1 MLAPG
6 AQPSVATDARLP
18 AMTWIPFRPRQ
29 RLTTQQEA
37 LLASHARQ
45 PAVDLASPIE
55 SARFV
60 VVDIES
66 SGLDPHG
73 DRLLSIG
80 AVGVER
86 SFIALRDSFYVTLRQ
101 SEPSEAANILV
112 HGIDGTT
119 QTSGCEAAA
128 ALAAWLG
135 FARKWPRV
143 AFHASFDRVML
154 ARAERTHLG
163 VVLRALWLDLAVLA
177 PIYFPRHAALD
188 TLDAWLGAFGITN
201 AKRHDALADATAT
214 AQLLQVILAAANREG
229 HTRLRDLASI
239 SRSRRWL
246 GAR

>member
-1 MLAPG
+1 VIG
-6 AQPSVATDARLP
+6 RF
-18 AMTWIPFRPRQ
+18 FRSRQ
-29 RLTTQQEA
+29 RLTPQQEA
-37 LLASHARQ
+37 LLAAHVRQ
-45 PAVDLASPIE
+45 PDADLASPIA

-60 VVDIES
+60 VVDVES

-86 SFIALRDSFYVTLRQ
+86 SLIALRDSFYVTLRQ

-119 QTSGCEAAA
+119 QTSGCEADA
-128 ALAAWLG
+128 ALAAWLC
-135 FARKWPRV
+135 FARKSPRV

-154 ARAERTHLG
+154 ARAEQTHLHI
-163 VVLRALWLDLAVLA
+163 VPRVLWLDLAVLA

-188 TLDAWLGAFGITN
+188 TLDAWLDAFGITN

-214 AQLLQVILAAANREG
+214 AQLLQVILSVARREG
-229 HTRLRDLASI
+229 HTRLHELVSM
-239 SRSRRWL
+239 SRNRRWL
-246 GAR
+246 GVR